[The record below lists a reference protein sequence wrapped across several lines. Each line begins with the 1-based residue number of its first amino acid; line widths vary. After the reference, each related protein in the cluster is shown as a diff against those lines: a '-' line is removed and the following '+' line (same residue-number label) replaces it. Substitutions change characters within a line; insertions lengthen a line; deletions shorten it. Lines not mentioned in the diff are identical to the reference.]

1 SHEHSYQPVA
11 AFDAAYSALCANRRE
26 IGAGRKSLQFND
38 FGKVQIAEELGKSTD
53 RHQLSL
59 MENSQPIAQL
69 LRLFQIMRR
78 VQDRVA
84 LISEA
89 AHYFQNFLARLRIDT
104 RGRLVEQNQLG
115 SMNQRDR
122 EVKAA
127 FHAARVGG
135 DAIVAAFVQPDE

>member
-1 SHEHSYQPVA
+1 
-11 AFDAAYSALCANRRE
+11 
-26 IGAGRKSLQFND
+26 
-38 FGKVQIAEELGKSTD
+38 
-53 RHQLSL
+53 
-59 MENSQPIAQL
+59 
-69 LRLFQIMRR
+69 LFQIMRR

-135 DAIVAAFVQPDE
+135 DAIVAAFAQADEAEQLIDSLRKFGALDVVDAAEEAQILDTCQ